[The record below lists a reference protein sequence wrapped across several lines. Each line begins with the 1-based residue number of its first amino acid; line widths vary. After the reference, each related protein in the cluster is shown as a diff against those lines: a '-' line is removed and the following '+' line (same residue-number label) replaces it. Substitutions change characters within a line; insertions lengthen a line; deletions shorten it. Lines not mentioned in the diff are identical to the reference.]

1 MDGLI
6 GTGAKDVRILDQGN
20 RVAEVKRTER
30 ALKAKASA
38 AQIDEAA
45 QEFEAVFLSQML
57 QHMFAGVDMS
67 PMAKDGASKDIYQ
80 SMLVDEYARLISRAG
95 GIGLADQVR
104 QEMLKL
110 QEIE

>member
-1 MDGLI
+1 M
-6 GTGAKDVRILDQGN
+6 RILDQGN

-30 ALKAKASA
+30 SLKAKASA

-67 PMAKDGASKDIYQ
+67 PMVENGASKDVYQ
-80 SMLVDEYARLISRAG
+80 SMLVDEYAKLISRAG

-110 QEIE
+110 QEVE